1 MWTPWR
7 MKFITGKKPKGC
19 IFCKVLKS
27 KKNNQ
32 VLFRGTNAFVILNI
46 YPYSNGHLMVVT
58 NRHIGSLDRLTSD
71 EILELGKLTK
81 LCTNVLSKAV
91 VPEGFNIGLNV
102 GKVAGAGI
110 PGHIHVHI
118 VPRWTGDTNF
128 MPVISET
135 KIIPEALDETYKKLK
150 KHFVAKNK

>member
-1 MWTPWR
+1 
-7 MKFITGKKPKGC
+7 MKFIAGKKTKGC

-27 KKNNQ
+27 RKNNQ
-32 VLFRGTNAFVILNI
+32 ILFRGTNAFIILNI
-46 YPYSNGHLMVVT
+46 YPYSNGHLMVVM
-58 NRHIGSLDRLTSD
+58 NRHTGSLEKLTRD
-71 EILELGKLTK
+71 EILEIGELTK

-91 VPEGFNIGLNV
+91 KPEGFNIGLNV

-110 PGHIHVHI
+110 PGHLHVHI

-128 MPVISET
+128 MPVINEI

-150 KHFVAKNK
+150 KYFSKKPGRF